1 MFFVGEEPCNSEIC
15 SSISFAW
22 NWKRLLVQSAVLPA
36 YGVIVRSSL
45 RLNNKS
51 IYGQAMNLP
60 WRKPSQVVRQDDQ
73 LANKEGPRIHMANEL
88 FKEG

>member
-1 MFFVGEEPCNSEIC
+1 MQFRDMQQHLLCLELEATAGTV
-15 SSISFAW
+15 SSSSSVWSHRQI
-22 NWKRLLVQSAVLPA
+22 LSAV
-36 YGVIVRSSL
+36 
-45 RLNNKS
+45 
-51 IYGQAMNLP
+51 AMNLP